1 MRTIHLVLADDH
13 LVVRQGLRALLES
26 QAAIHVV
33 GETGDGL
40 EAVEL
45 VEQLRPDVL
54 VVDLMMPGLSGLE
67 VTRQVRQRFP
77 NTRIVILSMHS
88 GEPYVMEALRNGAE
102 GYVLKTSSAADLT
115 QAVSEVMEGRRYL
128 SPPLSLEAVELFT
141 QKTRDTTL
149 DLYETLTTREQQVLQ
164 LAARGLSRNEIS
176 SQLSISPHTAM
187 THRTNLMRKLGLHN
201 QTELVRFAIQRRLLP
216 LE

>member
-13 LVVRQGLRALLES
+13 IVVRQGLRALLES
-26 QAAIHVV
+26 QPAIHVV

-102 GYVLKTSSAADLT
+102 GYVLKASSAADLT
-115 QAVSEVMEGRRYL
+115 QAVHDVMEGRRYL

-141 QKTRDTTL
+141 QKTRDATL
-149 DLYETLTTREQQVLQ
+149 DLYETLTRRERQVLQ
-164 LAARGLSRNEIS
+164 LAAEGVSHNEIS
-176 SQLSISPHTAM
+176 LRLSISPHTAM